1 MFIALVLNSTAV
13 YLNWSSPSLPYGVI
27 TSYTITYN
35 TSQNEIQIIRI
46 PGNKTTN
53 YTVQGLNEDTAYTF
67 TAYAS
72 TRIGAGPSTEL
83 DARTDEYCRLLS
95 TVIKPHSQAL
105 HGSSFLSCSKTEPE
119 NLRISATVII
129 VSAVYCTRSK
139 TGDLHY
145 CQCFAN
151 SIDWQGILDI
161 SIFMQ

>member
-1 MFIALVLNSTAV
+1 M

-27 TSYTITYN
+27 ISYTITYN
-35 TSQNEIQIIRI
+35 ASQSEIQIIRI

-95 TVIKPHSQAL
+95 L

-119 NLRISATVII
+119 NLRISATVILLSVQYTVHDQKLETCII
-129 VSAVYCTRSK
+129 VSVLLIVL
-139 TGDLHY
+139 TGKEY
-145 CQCFAN
+145 
-151 SIDWQGILDI
+151 
-161 SIFMQ
+161 